1 VGPEPEA
8 PEAETKREV
17 EAATALLE
25 SLQKAQTPEA
35 FLVGLL
41 HIQVERFE
49 ALHGAVWLPGQAS
62 GESVRL
68 LREEPARVGQQAA
81 EGWRLPLARQASAVF
96 VSGSRHVERISEP
109 ADRLLQGRPYWSLGL
124 PVPIGQ
130 RVFAAVTLV
139 VTGSEQH
146 ALACARL
153 AAEAVAS
160 QGLLYGTLQ
169 AGQELQERY
178 DELCQAWDIIAASNA
193 GYPNPDHMAQAV
205 VNKAKEFLDVQRVSL
220 GWVRHGK
227 VKLAAISDQDYIDR
241 RTNLSRALV
250 GAMEEALEA
259 EEAVCFP
266 PQETLDED
274 PSDLFPAHALLA
286 DLAEAHSIA
295 TVPLRAGEDVA
306 AVMVFERRDAR
317 PFSAKER
324 RLQGIAC
331 EQLGPAL
338 ALARQNARG
347 PLARL
352 RDGVTWVVE
361 RLLGK
366 GHVVAKLVAVGV
378 LAVAA
383 VGIFG
388 RMELKISAPAQLA
401 PATRRVYSAPF
412 DGAVLRETMVLPG
425 QLVRTGDVLFRF
437 ETEDLQI
444 ALRQARAELAET
456 RAKREV
462 YFAEQRMAEV
472 RIADAECERLEA
484 RIALL
489 THRINQAEVR
499 ATFDGVVL
507 TGDLRQH
514 IGSPFQMGQTLIEV
528 APLDELL
535 LLAQVSQGD
544 VAHLRVGQRG
554 TFATKARPAQTLDF
568 TVEKIRPMAEAHE
581 RANVFVVEAKVRNGP
596 VVLREDEVADWRAL
610 AAKLLEGSK
619 TQRGPLRRTWDFL
632 SDDGRKAAREIAK
645 AQEPTSDQKKR
656 LLEAL
661 NTLLGRRDFF
671 DQEAFAGLVLPAR
684 ARSLVGLD
692 KAALSEHQVH
702 LLNRLVLDAVFGD
715 ELEPCRRVA
724 GGWLRPGME
733 AAAKIYAGKHNVA
746 WVLTRKLVNWLRL
759 KLFF

>member
-1 VGPEPEA
+1 VEPEPEVSS
-8 PEAETKREV
+8 AETKGEV

-49 ALHGAVWLPGQAS
+49 ALHGAVWLPGSAP

-81 EGWRLPLARQASAVF
+81 EGWRQPLARQASALF
-96 VSGSRHVERISEP
+96 VTGNRHVERISEP

-124 PVPIGQ
+124 PVPLGQ
-130 RVFAAVTLV
+130 RVFAAVTIV
-139 VTGSEQH
+139 ITGSEQH

-178 DELCQAWDIIAASNA
+178 DELCRAWDIIAASNA
-193 GYPNPDHMAQAV
+193 GYPDPDHMAQAA
-205 VNKAKEFLDVQRVSL
+205 VNKAKDFLDVQRVSL

-250 GAMEEALEA
+250 GAMEEALDA
-259 EEAVCFP
+259 EEAVTFP
-266 PQETLDED
+266 PEKALDAD
-274 PSDLFPAHALLA
+274 PSELFPAHALLA
-286 DLAEAHSIA
+286 DLAESHSIA
-295 TVPLRAGEDVA
+295 TVPLRAGDEVA

-317 PFSAKER
+317 PFTTQER

-331 EQLGPAL
+331 EQIGPAL
-338 ALARQNARG
+338 ALARRNARG
-347 PLARL
+347 PLARA
-352 RDGVTWVVE
+352 RDGVTWLVE

-366 GHVVAKLVAVGV
+366 GHAVAKLVAVAV
-378 LAVAA
+378 LGIALA
-383 VGIFG
+383 GIFG
-388 RMELKISAPAQLA
+388 RMELTVSASAQLA

-412 DGAVLRETMVLPG
+412 DGAVLRETMILPG
-425 QLVRTGDVLFRF
+425 QLVRAGDVLFRF

-444 ALRQARAELAET
+444 ALRQARADLAET

-462 YFAEQRMAEV
+462 YFSQQRMAEV
-472 RIADAECERLEA
+472 RIAEAECERLEA
-484 RIALL
+484 QIALL
-489 THRINQAEVR
+489 THRIGRAEVR

-507 TGDLRQH
+507 TGDLRQQ

-535 LLAQVSQGD
+535 LLTQVSQGD
-544 VAHLRVGQRG
+544 VAHVKVGQRG
-554 TFATKARPAQTLDF
+554 TFATKARPAETLDF

-581 RANVFVVEAKVRNGP
+581 RANVFVVEARVRNGP
-596 VVLREDEVADWRAL
+596 VVLRAEDIRNWTAL
-610 AAKLLEGSK
+610 GAALLEGAK
-619 TQRGPLRRTWDFL
+619 GEAGPLKRVWDFL
-632 SDDGRKAAREIAK
+632 TEEGREAARSLAE
-645 AQEPTSDQKKR
+645 AQEPGADEKER
-656 LLEAL
+656 LLAAL
-661 NTLLGRRDFF
+661 NALLERREFF
-671 DQEAFAGLVLPAR
+671 DRQALAGLVLPAR
-684 ARSLVGLD
+684 ARRLAELD
-692 KAALSEHQVH
+692 PSALSEHQLH
-702 LLNRLVLDAVFGD
+702 LLNRLVLEAVFG
-715 ELEPCRRVA
+715 EVLAPCPRVA
-724 GGWLRPGME
+724 EGWLRPGME
-733 AAAKIYAGKHNVA
+733 AAAKIHCGKHNLA
-746 WVLTRKLVNWLRL
+746 WVLTRRLINWLRL
-759 KLFF
+759 KLFL